1 MLSMP
6 RIVRPD
12 LFRLRGIEIGFPAE
26 SATRQSIK
34 RNKEL
39 AELLTGKQ
47 CSQIGGERGCER
59 GRVRGKPKR
68 EPRYPYRIGSL
79 LCWRV
84 IGRTVCRVRS
94 EKILGRA
101 EMALLLSAFVGM
113 VHNRRC
119 LLRGCICLRLPGS
132 STPGDAAISK
142 RGVDAAAIDR
152 GFKRLLECAVFSGK
166 RPLGHFRIFAVLFSY
181 RNRVL
186 VLLEPVR

>member
-12 LFRLRGIEIGFPAE
+12 PFRLRGTEIGLPAE
-26 SATRQSIK
+26 PATRRSIK

-47 CSQIGGERGCER
+47 CSQMGGERGCER

-68 EPRYPYRIGSL
+68 EPPYPYRTGSL
-79 LCWRV
+79 LCRRV
-84 IGRTVCRVRS
+84 IGRTVRRVWS

-101 EMALLLSAFVGM
+101 EMALLLSAFVGV
-113 VHNRRC
+113 VHNRGC
-119 LLRGCICLRLPGS
+119 LLRSCVCLPLTSS

-142 RGVDAAAIDR
+142 GGVDAAAFDG
-152 GFKRLLECAVFSGK
+152 GFERLLECAVFSGK
-166 RPLGHFRIFAVLFSY
+166 RSPGHFRIFAVLFSY
-181 RNRVL
+181 RHRVL
-186 VLLEPVR
+186 VLPEPR